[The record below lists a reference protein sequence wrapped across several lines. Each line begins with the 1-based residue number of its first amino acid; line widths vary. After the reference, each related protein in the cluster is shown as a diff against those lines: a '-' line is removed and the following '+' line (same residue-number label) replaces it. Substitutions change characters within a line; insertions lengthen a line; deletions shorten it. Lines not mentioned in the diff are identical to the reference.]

1 MKKLTFLILG
11 SVLSSCSSVPPER
24 TSTAYV
30 RATKTETVSS
40 WFTYHGQ
47 GVRNITAS
55 ETLEKLEYNAAE
67 AKEVRIAIERDIID
81 WSIAGELGISQIDVY
96 EAKLETCKGEESLA
110 YVTAL
115 VRLNGDAVVTTD

>member
-11 SVLSSCSSVPPER
+11 SVLASCSSVPPER
-24 TSTAYV
+24 TPTAYV
-30 RATKTETVSS
+30 RATKTDTVSS
-40 WFTYHGQ
+40 WFNYHGQ
-47 GVRNITAS
+47 CVRNITAS

-96 EAKLETCKGEESLA
+96 EAKLETC
-110 YVTAL
+110 
-115 VRLNGDAVVTTD
+115 NG